1 MKNTFLTKIK
11 IFLPYI
17 NQYKKFLIIGVILK
31 IVWSLGTLIGGY
43 LNGQAVQFLTEG
55 DLKWCIILLITYFF
69 VDCAL
74 AVIGQSSGFILSK
87 YQLYIARRS
96 SFDIIQKVFKLPTLA
111 FEKMSS
117 GEIINRVSGDAE
129 EIINTID
136 KLTTLL
142 SYFLMFG
149 FLFGYVFVN
158 SWIVGVEIV
167 GYSIIFGVFIYFF
180 NKKFKKAR
188 EEVKTNSDSNLSM
201 QTESFRGI
209 REIRSLGINPPILT
223 TIKEKI
229 QNLTNSNVKESRL
242 SAIYIAIVLFLMTA
256 VEVGVFVTCAI
267 LVAKGKAPLSFFIT
281 MTIYVYRCMGIAN
294 MCSEFA
300 KGITTLNVSL
310 KRINEITNNEKYK
323 DIEYGDKTI
332 ENPVG
337 EVAFENVKF
346 KYEDN
351 DNDVINDL
359 TCVFEPNKKIAV
371 VGPSGNGKSTIFNL
385 ITRLFDITEGK
396 ILIDGVDVKDLT
408 EESLRDMVAVVRQE
422 PFFFNKTIKENL
434 LLVAPNATDEEI
446 RDRCKQAYIDDYIMG
461 LPNQYD
467 TVLGEGGTNLSG
479 GQKQRLSIARTLLKK
494 SQIILFDEATSAL
507 DNESQEYI
515 KKTIN
520 DLVKTKTIII
530 IAHRLSTII
539 DADKIYVM
547 NKGQF
552 IASGTH
558 EELMTNCGI
567 YRNLYQIEI

>member
-1 MKNTFLTKIK
+1 MKNEFRKKISL
-11 IFLPYI
+11 FLPYL
-17 NQYKKFLIIGVILK
+17 NQYKKFLIIGLLLK
-31 IVWSLGTLIGGY
+31 VVWSLGTLIGGY
-43 LNGQAVQFLTEG
+43 LNGEAVQYLTEG
-55 DLKWCIILLITYFF
+55 NLRWCVILLVTYFF
-69 VDCAL
+69 VDCTL
-74 AVIGQSSGFILSK
+74 AVIGQSSGYILSK

-142 SYFLMFG
+142 SYFFMFF
-149 FLFGYVFVN
+149 FLFGYVFLN
-158 SWIVGVEIV
+158 SWLVGVEII
-167 GYSIIFGVFIYFF
+167 GYSIIFGVFIHFY

-188 EEVKTNSDSNLSM
+188 EEVKTNADSNLSL

-209 REIRSLGINPPILT
+209 REIRSLGINPPILSDIQDK
-223 TIKEKI
+223 IK
-229 QNLTNSNVKESRL
+229 NLTKSNVKESRL
-242 SAIYIAIVLFLMTA
+242 TAIYIAIVLFLMTA
-256 VEVGVFVTCAI
+256 VEVGVFVTCAV

-300 KGITTLNVSL
+300 KALTTLKVSL
-310 KRINEITNNEKYK
+310 NRINEITNNEKYQ

-332 ENPVG
+332 DNPVG
-337 EVAFENVKF
+337 SVKFEDVIF
-346 KYEDN
+346 KYEEESDN
-351 DNDVINDL
+351 VINGL

-385 ITRLFDITEGK
+385 ITRLFDINGGK
-396 ILIDGVDVKDLT
+396 ILIDGTNIKDLT
-408 EESLRDMVAVVRQE
+408 EASLRSIVSIVRQE
-422 PFFFNKTIKENL
+422 PFFFNKTIKANL
-434 LLVAPNATDEEI
+434 LMVNPDATDEEL
-446 RDRCKQAYIDDYIMG
+446 RECCKEAYIDDYIMG

-494 SQIILFDEATSAL
+494 SKIILFDEATSAL

-515 KKTIN
+515 KTTIN
-520 DLVKTKTIII
+520 DLVKTKTVII

-547 NKGQF
+547 NKGEF
-552 IASGTH
+552 VASGTH
-558 EELMTNCGI
+558 KELIENCEI
-567 YRNLYQIEI
+567 YKNLYQIEC